1 MAREAAGHDAHAV
14 LHGREHL
21 ATGSASSRRAALVE
35 QSTVGEPEEVGRERA
50 ENEFGGIF
58 GPDFLGEAGLVH
70 RDFKPDNVMRQ
81 AWSTATSSPRTG
93 WRPNSAPS
101 RTAASRRARP
111 ELPGGSWSGTSP
123 R

>member
-58 GPDFLGEAGLVH
+58 GPDFWGEAGLVH
-70 RDFKPDNVMRQ
+70 RDFKPDNVM
-81 AWSTATSSPRTG
+81 TG
-93 WRPNSAPS
+93 A
-101 RTAASRRARP
+101 
-111 ELPGGSWSGTSP
+111 
-123 R
+123 

>member
-50 ENEFGGIF
+50 ENELGGIF
-58 GPDFLGEAGLVH
+58 GPDFRGEAGLVH
-70 RDFKPDNVMRQ
+70 RDFKPDNVM
-81 AWSTATSSPRTG
+81 TG
-93 WRPNSAPS
+93 A
-101 RTAASRRARP
+101 
-111 ELPGGSWSGTSP
+111 
-123 R
+123 